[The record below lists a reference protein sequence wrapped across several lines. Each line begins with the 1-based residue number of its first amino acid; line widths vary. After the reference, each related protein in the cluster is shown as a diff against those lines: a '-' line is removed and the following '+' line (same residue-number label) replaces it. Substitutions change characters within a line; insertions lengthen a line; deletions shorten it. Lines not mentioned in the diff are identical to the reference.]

1 MPHPLASHEARSKK
15 VSKPTTDETVNIS
28 QLLVHLSHAI
38 VLEIPPV
45 LCDEH
50 QLPLI
55 VGATV
60 CCHAMI
66 IEWNGNIEP
75 ELREIDN
82 VDVEIE
88 DFRDSRGDVEGNVL
102 EKTVET
108 IISVLDSVKLSVNP
122 LFDYCSA
129 LFL

>member
-1 MPHPLASHEARSKK
+1 
-15 VSKPTTDETVNIS
+15 
-28 QLLVHLSHAI
+28 
-38 VLEIPPV
+38 
-45 LCDEH
+45 
-50 QLPLI
+50 
-55 VGATV
+55 
-60 CCHAMI
+60 MI
-66 IEWNGNIEP
+66 IEWDGNIEP